1 MQRNHSQEE
10 SKTSGENNFAPLSQ
24 QPCIPENAALI
35 ATDPV
40 TTGMLS
46 DLSIALDELAP
57 LVPRIANLK
66 QETLDREAAVLK
78 AILEKVTPLVPLL
91 SDDCDQ
97 YYRRETVILTREERV
112 QLEKGYGFFSEY
124 RLILYENG
132 LLVRMHRY
140 GECSEGLRLGWEN
153 EDEDVLTPQ
162 AAIAAF
168 GLAAISEGLVR
179 VLGEAS
185 SMVVLKEKLEGRLAA
200 LTRIL
205 DALQMGQCAQ

>member
-1 MQRNHSQEE
+1 MAASN
-10 SKTSGENNFAPLSQ
+10 LS
-24 QPCIPENAALI
+24 ENALLM
-35 ATDPV
+35 ATDSV

-46 DLSIALDELAP
+46 DLSIALDELTP
-57 LVPRIANLK
+57 LAARIADLK
-66 QETLDREAAVLK
+66 KEALDREAAALK
-78 AILEKVTPLVPLL
+78 AILEKVTPLVSLL
-91 SDDCDQ
+91 SIDCEQ
-97 YYRRETVILTREERV
+97 CYRREIVILTRVERV

-168 GLAAISEGLVR
+168 GLAAISGGLMK

-185 SMVVLKEKLEGRLAA
+185 SMAILKERLEGRLAA
-200 LTRIL
+200 LTR
-205 DALQMGQCAQ
+205 ALEELL

>member
-1 MQRNHSQEE
+1 MSAPNHSA
-10 SKTSGENNFAPLSQ
+10 NALLLAPDPIT
-24 QPCIPENAALI
+24 PC
-35 ATDPV
+35 
-40 TTGMLS
+40 MLS
-46 DLSIALDELAP
+46 DLSTALDELQP
-57 LVPRIANLK
+57 LAARIADLK
-66 QETLDREAAVLK
+66 RETLDREAAVLK

-97 YYRRETVILTREERV
+97 YYRREIVILTREERV

-153 EDEDVLTPQ
+153 ADEDVLTPQ

-168 GLAAISEGLVR
+168 GLAAISGGLMKG
-179 VLGEAS
+179 LGEAS
-185 SMVVLKEKLEGRLAA
+185 SMAVLKERLEGRLAA
-200 LTRIL
+200 FTK
-205 DALQMGQCAQ
+205 ALEALL

>member
-1 MQRNHSQEE
+1 MAAPNLS
-10 SKTSGENNFAPLSQ
+10 ENL
-24 QPCIPENAALI
+24 ALI
-35 ATDPV
+35 STDPV
-40 TTGMLS
+40 TPGMLS

-57 LVPRIANLK
+57 LAARIIDLK
-66 QETLDREAAVLK
+66 KEAQDREAAVIK
-78 AILEKVTPLVPLL
+78 AIMEKVTPLVPLL

-97 YYRRETVILTREERV
+97 YYRREIVILTQEERV
-112 QLEKGYGFFSEY
+112 QLEKGYGFFSEH

-168 GLAAISEGLVR
+168 GLAAISGGLMKA
-179 VLGEAS
+179 LSEAP
-185 SMVVLKEKLEGRLAA
+185 SMVVLKERLEGRLAA
-200 LTRIL
+200 LTK
-205 DALQMGQCAQ
+205 ALEALL